1 MSKTALRNIEKF
13 DFIESRFKEKVA
25 LTVEE
30 YKFFLS
36 GELEVALC
44 FLDEYHFKDIRQE
57 GEKLA
62 VCKAFLAAT
71 FAATPDSGQLETL
84 LSFAK
89 KIKYWKVFEDCILP
103 ISLKDLNANVAITY
117 LDFLIDHHT
126 HFDMLS
132 LENFLLK
139 NDNQTILILQFLVK
153 SALYI
158 IDYQK
163 YADLFF
169 DFITANRK
177 ESLIFKRL
185 VRMENKLAYKGK
197 NHLSNFMVKMY
208 VSELV

>member
-1 MSKTALRNIEKF
+1 MNETALNNIEKF
-13 DFIESRFKEKVA
+13 DFIEIEVKEKVA

-36 GELEVALC
+36 VDLEVALC

-57 GEKLA
+57 EEKLA
-62 VCKAFLAAT
+62 VCRAFLAAT
-71 FAATPDSGQLETL
+71 LVATPDSGQVETL

-103 ISLKDLNANVAITY
+103 ISLKDLNTNVAITY
-117 LDFLIDHHT
+117 LDFLIDHHA
-126 HFDMLS
+126 HFEALS
-132 LENFLLK
+132 LEKFLLK
-139 NDNQTILILQFLVK
+139 NEQQSVLILQFLVK

-163 YADLFF
+163 HADLFF
-169 DFITANRK
+169 NFITANKK

-185 VRMENKLAYKGK
+185 VRMENKLTYKGK
-197 NHLSNFMVKMY
+197 KQLSDFMVKTY

>member
-1 MSKTALRNIEKF
+1 MNKTALKNIEKF
-13 DFIESRFKEKVA
+13 DFIESRFRGKTA
-25 LTVEE
+25 LTAEE

-36 GELEVALC
+36 EELEVALC
-44 FLDEYHFKDIRQE
+44 FLDEYHFRDIRQE
-57 GEKLA
+57 DEKLA
-62 VCKAFLAAT
+62 VCRAFLVAT
-71 FAATPDSGQLETL
+71 LVATPDSGQVETL

-103 ISLKDLNANVAITY
+103 ISLKDLNTNVAITY
-117 LDFLIDHHT
+117 LDFLIDHHA
-126 HFDMLS
+126 HFDALS
-132 LENFLLK
+132 LEKFLLK

-158 IDYQK
+158 LDYQK
-163 YADLFF
+163 YAVLLF
-169 DFITANRK
+169 DFITANKK

-197 NHLSNFMVKMY
+197 KHLSDFMVKTY